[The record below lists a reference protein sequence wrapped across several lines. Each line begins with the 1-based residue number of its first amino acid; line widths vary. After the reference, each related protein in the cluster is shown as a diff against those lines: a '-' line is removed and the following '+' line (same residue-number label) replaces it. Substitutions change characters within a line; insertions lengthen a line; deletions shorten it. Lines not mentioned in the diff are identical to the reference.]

1 MKIEKGYAA
10 YEATKV
16 TKQPL
21 PPTSQEAKTAKKSIE
36 TTKSVDVDLSQA
48 SKAIKQQVT
57 SLEASPVRADK
68 VAAIKAAIKQGTYEI
83 SPEKIAKSMLEE

>member
-48 SKAIKQQVT
+48 S
-57 SLEASPVRADK
+57 RADK